1 MRTSF
6 GAESGSGTDDPATSL
21 RITASPWADDWTPRP
36 LCPPIEPLSPMESTW
51 QNEMLRDPW
60 PARLFD
66 TALAVLPAPL
76 EGRIHR
82 LRTGRSAPPT
92 RYATAVDSE
101 QTITAP
107 LDALE
112 NPPEG
117 YRRMRRSALVPAMD
131 FETASSAVRGW
142 VVHRRA
148 GLQVAASH
156 RQAEPGAQVHLRLG
170 IGPLS
175 ILAPC
180 RVLWVIDEPD
190 RAGFAYGTLPGH
202 PESGIEQFTVT
213 RTDTGVVRFHLDAVS
228 KPAAWY
234 ARLGAPVSRVVQEVV
249 TRRYLRALSTRAAP
263 VVDMARRV
271 G

>member
-1 MRTSF
+1 M
-6 GAESGSGTDDPATSL
+6 
-21 RITASPWADDWTPRP
+21 
-36 LCPPIEPLSPMESTW
+36 
-51 QNEMLRDPW
+51 
-60 PARLFD
+60 
-66 TALAVLPAPL
+66 
-76 EGRIHR
+76 
-82 LRTGRSAPPT
+82 
-92 RYATAVDSE
+92 
-101 QTITAP
+101 
-107 LDALE
+107 
-112 NPPEG
+112 
-117 YRRMRRSALVPAMD
+117 
-131 FETASSAVRGW
+131 
-142 VVHRRA
+142 
-148 GLQVAASH
+148 
-156 RQAEPGAQVHLRLG
+156 HLRLG

-228 KPAAWY
+228 KPATWY
-234 ARLGAPVSRVVQEVV
+234 ARLGAPVSRLVQEVV